1 MFYPPPTGRKLE
13 EMLTYTDTTTY
24 SLEAETAATAP
35 VWRSAV
41 APFELAGVRPLAGRR
56 AR

>member
-1 MFYPPPTGRKLE
+1 MLYPPPTGRKPE
-13 EMLTYTDTTTY
+13 EMLTHTDTTTY
-24 SLEAETAATAP
+24 SLEAEPAATAP

-56 AR
+56 AG